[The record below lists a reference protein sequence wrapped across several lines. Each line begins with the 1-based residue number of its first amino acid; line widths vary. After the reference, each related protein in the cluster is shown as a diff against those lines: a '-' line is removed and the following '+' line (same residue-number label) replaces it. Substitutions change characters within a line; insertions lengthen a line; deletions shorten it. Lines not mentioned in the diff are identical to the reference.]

1 MIRSDTY
8 RQQPAQFT
16 YHQRPRM
23 GRMGD
28 VSLASTAISGGIG
41 AGISLVTTGLS
52 LWMNSIQQSH
62 AADTD
67 TTLIVNNLAQQ
78 LSNLVAAYQAEP
90 NVTCADQRH
99 ALDAYDSAWTWLQS
113 PAACGG
119 HNYGSA
125 GNRCISDRAPG
136 GKFPW
141 QTYYRDPIA
150 HDPRLASVPCDTG
163 LSVYLPSVATGSYS
177 DTGIT
182 STGGSTQTGQTA
194 AQIAAAAAAAG
205 GMPASSTSSSSS
217 TAPPATTIL
226 PGVPNAYLYAG
237 AAALALLAV
246 IK

>member
-1 MIRSDTY
+1 MIRSASP
-8 RQQPAQFT
+8 QQPAQFT
-16 YHQRPRM
+16 YQHRPRPRM
-23 GRMGD
+23 GE
-28 VSLASTAISGGIG
+28 VSLASTALSSGIS
-41 AGISLVTTGLS
+41 AGVSLVTTGLQ
-52 LWMNSIQQSH
+52 LWMSSIQQSH

-90 NVTCADQRH
+90 NPTCADQRH
-99 ALDAYDSAWTWLQS
+99 ALDAYDNAWAWLQS

-119 HNYGSA
+119 HNYGRA
-125 GNRCISDRAPG
+125 GNACISDRAPG
-136 GKFPW
+136 GKYPW

-150 HDPRLASVPCDTG
+150 NDPRLASVQCDTG
-163 LSVYLPSVATGSYS
+163 LSVLLPSITTGGYS

-182 STGGSTQTGQTA
+182 STGGSSQSGATA
-194 AQIAAAAAAAG
+194 AQIAAAIGAN
-205 GMPASSTSSSSS
+205 
-217 TAPPATTIL
+217 PPANSGGQATQGTIL